1 MKGFTLASVLSWPS
15 LMALA
20 GATTLDTPQG
30 YAVLHQRIKIVS
42 KQVSA
47 ADGSNRPA
55 PRRALDD
62 SDALPGSDSDY
73 GLEATLSQRQDYP
86 ETLPEQYYAK
96 WDYFSALPGYDVYS
110 EEDIRWVQEQEH
122 SAVLARLQADILD
135 LSNKFFISDK
145 TLVVVGECDPVTST
159 SQTEHCTIDGGGKT
173 KLFTIDI
180 QSQLVLYML
189 HLVRGYSSSSGGALD
204 IWSQG
209 QFKYEGSAFLLDVA
223 FKQNTANVAGGAIY
237 VAGNATLISC
247 TFAGNTASY
256 KASGDIYV
264 DTSGAAQARL
274 ALCTA
279 RPSRRTPP
287 KTHIQAPAT

>member
-1 MKGFTLASVLSWPS
+1 MLSAPACGLANVLLQAASS
-15 LMALA
+15 DCL
-20 GATTLDTPQG
+20 
-30 YAVLHQRIKIVS
+30 VLLSCAHRRF
-42 KQVSA
+42 QVSA

-122 SAVLARLQADILD
+122 SAVLVEKQIALGVVQKAEEQARLQADILD

-145 TLVVVGECDPVTST
+145 TLVVV
-159 SQTEHCTIDGGGKT
+159 DGGGKT

-189 HLVRGYSSSSGGALD
+189 HLVRGYSSCKPPLVPPLQAQHLPSM
-204 IWSQG
+204 
-209 QFKYEGSAFLLDVA
+209 
-223 FKQNTANVAGGAIY
+223 VAGGAIY

-247 TFAGNTASY
+247 TFAGNTASAAVPEQLRAIGTGALPELCHSAFTGGGDGRPQY

-264 DTSGAAQARL
+264 DTS
-274 ALCTA
+274 
-279 RPSRRTPP
+279 
-287 KTHIQAPAT
+287 